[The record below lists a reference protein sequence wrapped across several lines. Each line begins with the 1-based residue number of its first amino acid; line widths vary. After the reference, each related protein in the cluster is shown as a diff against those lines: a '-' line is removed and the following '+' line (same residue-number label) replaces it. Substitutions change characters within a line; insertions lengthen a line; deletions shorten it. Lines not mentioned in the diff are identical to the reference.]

1 MLPLLLTHEAQQLV
15 LLDFPHHYVPQID
28 DVARRLYVDHPTV
41 RLFGLIL
48 RILLAWHRVLHYGLQ
63 VLLGFP
69 QYPLVGFL
77 IALLFALIA
86 LAVALLLEGL
96 LSTEHLMFRFQ
107 LLRGLFLHLLTVLSS
122 KRTQSP
128 FRVALLVV
136 LTALQFHEGYL
147 PHDSSDLVFDS
158 IYVAL
163 DFCGLCILILQ
174 PLLR

>member
-1 MLPLLLTHEAQQLV
+1 M
-15 LLDFPHHYVPQID
+15 LLDFPHRYVPQID
-28 DVARRLYVDHPTV
+28 DVAQRLYVDHPIV
-41 RLFGLIL
+41 RLFELIP

-86 LAVALLLEGL
+86 LAIALLLEGL
-96 LSTEHLMFRFQ
+96 LSTERLMSRFQ
-107 LLRGLFLHLLTVLSS
+107 PLRGLFPHLLTVLSS
-122 KRTQSP
+122 KRTQLP
-128 FRVALLVV
+128 FHVV
-136 LTALQFHEGYL
+136 LPAVLIDLQFHEEYL

-163 DFCGLCILILQ
+163 DFYGLCILILQ
-174 PLLR
+174 PLLQ

>member
-1 MLPLLLTHEAQQLV
+1 M

-28 DVARRLYVDHPTV
+28 DVAQRLYVDHPIV
-41 RLFGLIL
+41 RLFELIP
-48 RILLAWHRVLHYGLQ
+48 RILLAWHRVLHYELQ
-63 VLLGFP
+63 VLLGSP
-69 QYPLVGFL
+69 QCLLEDFL
-77 IALLFALIA
+77 MLLPFALIA

-128 FRVALLVV
+128 FRVVLPVV
-136 LTALQFHEGYL
+136 LIDLQSHEEYL

-163 DFCGLCILILQ
+163 DFYGLCILILQ